1 QLPLRPSQWRCC
13 SGCSDGSCDSRL

>member
-1 QLPLRPSQWRCC
+1 LRPSQWRCC